1 MGRKIPT
8 RRVVVGVLEK
18 LGPPRSSRRSFPC
31 CKETTGLC
39 VCILNLPFHSS
50 CESLWAALGFLKAI
64 KTQIFR
70 AQLSAEWVWE
80 QTAQTLNP
88 NNAPRCCNVGLR
100 LKQTQESVISSSSR
114 GALEQRCLW
123 SAGFGA
129 EESSALTSS
138 SAAAFLWLRA
148 CGAALPALGLVS
160 CICFSLTKFTFFLC

>member
-50 CESLWAALGFLKAI
+50 CESFWAALGFLKAI

-88 NNAPRCCNVGLR
+88 NNPPRCCSVGLR

-114 GALEQRCLW
+114 GVWSRGASGVLDLELRKALHSPPAQQLLFCGSGLVVLLCQL
-123 SAGFGA
+123 SAWFPA
-129 EESSALTSS
+129 S
-138 SAAAFLWLRA
+138 AFL
-148 CGAALPALGLVS
+148 
-160 CICFSLTKFTFFLC
+160 